1 MTTLDDRPSTAGA
14 GPPAIP
20 EQPLRVMLAED
31 DEDHAELIGGAMTA
45 SPLRGFTVE
54 RAADG
59 AEALLLATNGLYDAL
74 VLDYGLGDMDGLT
87 LLERLRSAGVTTPA
101 VLLTSGGSEEVAAR
115 ALRAGADEY
124 LPKLEGLKDDALR
137 RAVVAMVG
145 RRRVATE
152 LAGARDY
159 AARAEAALATGRAVA
174 HDLASPLTVVMGM
187 AELLLRRDY
196 GVNPAGRLLMEE
208 MYREALSA
216 SELLKSLSSISIY
229 AETASPAGPLLDI
242 ELATRRR

>member
-1 MTTLDDRPSTAGA
+1 MTPLDDRSSTAGA
-14 GPPAIP
+14 GQPAIP

-31 DEDHAELIGGAMTA
+31 DEDHAKLIGGAMTA

-59 AEALLLATNGLYDAL
+59 AEALLLATNRPYDAL

-87 LLERLRSAGVTTPA
+87 LLERLRAAGVTTPA

-124 LPKLEGLKDDALR
+124 LPKIEGLKDDALR

-145 RRRVATE
+145 RRQVATE
-152 LAGARDY
+152 LARARDY
-159 AARAEAALATGRAVA
+159 AARAEVALATGRAVA

-187 AELLLRRDY
+187 AELLLTRDY
-196 GVNPAGRLLMEE
+196 GVNPAGRLLMAE

-216 SELLKSLSSISIY
+216 SELLKSLSSISMY

-242 ELATRRR
+242 ELVARRR